1 MTARE
6 IVEQVLRVGREVDI
20 DGLANLMAPDGC
32 IEWPFRPAGVPGKL
46 QGREEIRAFLTE
58 AAKGFVRFTEFRD
71 VVLHETADP
80 EVVIVEYNAV
90 GTVLDTGAPFRQTVI
105 AVFRVRNDLVLSYRD
120 YINPLPLAEALAGR
134 ESAL

>member
-6 IVEQVLRVGREVDI
+6 IVEQVLLAGRRTDI
-20 DGLANLMAPDGC
+20 DGLVNLMAPDGC
-32 IEWPFRPAGVPGKL
+32 IEWPFRPAGIPGKL

-58 AAKGFVRFTEFRD
+58 AAKGFVRFSEFRD
-71 VVLHETADP
+71 VVVHETVDP
-80 EVVIVEYNAV
+80 EVVIVEYHAI
-90 GTVLDTGAPFRQTVI
+90 GTVLDTGAPFSQTVI